1 MSAERHSSWE
11 SEEVPL
17 NALAAVN
24 NLTYYATGDGLW
36 SQQAERL
43 GEGEWVG
50 RSGRKVR
57 VTVTGETIWL
67 ASVELASTHVSAI
80 SVVRYHIE
88 TTLSGEVLTK

>member
-11 SEEVPL
+11 SEEVLL

-50 RSGRKVR
+50 GAERRVR
-57 VTVTGETIWL
+57 VSVTGGAIWL
-67 ASVELASTHVSAI
+67 ASVELASTHASAI
-80 SVVRYHIE
+80 CAVRYHIE
-88 TTLSGEVLTK
+88 ITLSEEVLTK

>member
-11 SEEVPL
+11 SEEVLL

-36 SQQAERL
+36 SEQVERL

-50 RSGRKVR
+50 RSGRKVS
-57 VTVTGETIWL
+57 VTVTGGAIWL
-67 ASVELASTHVSAI
+67 ASVE
-80 SVVRYHIE
+80 
-88 TTLSGEVLTK
+88 